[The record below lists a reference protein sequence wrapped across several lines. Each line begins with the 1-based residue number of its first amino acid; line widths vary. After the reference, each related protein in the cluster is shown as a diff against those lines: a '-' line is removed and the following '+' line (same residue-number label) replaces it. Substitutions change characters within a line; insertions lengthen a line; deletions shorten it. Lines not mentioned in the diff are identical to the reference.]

1 MIEKYSFNT
10 LYRQIKT
17 QKHDFWRTSLYGVLA
32 TLLLL
37 PIPMLIP
44 LLIDEVL
51 LKKHSNDSTE
61 DINSKKDTI
70 I

>member
-1 MIEKYSFNT
+1 MTGTYTFKT
-10 LYRQIKT
+10 LYNQIKT
-17 QKHDFWRTSLYGVLA
+17 QKRDFWLSSIYGIIA

-51 LKKHSNDSTE
+51 LLWRVVLIFTGVPE
-61 DINSKKDTI
+61 DMLQ
-70 I
+70 